1 MHKMEYAVRRY
12 RFVASQCLSN
22 FGCSVRGYPILIIPK
37 LFFIMAN
44 TYTQLYIHCVF
55 AVKYRAS
62 MLHADWDSRLRL
74 YITAIVQ
81 NNGHKML
88 AINNVPDHLH
98 MLVGLNP
105 KQSISD
111 LMRLVKGDSSEWI
124 NSNTLTKARFNWQE
138 GYGAFS
144 HSKSQVDAVVKYINN
159 KQEHHRKVSF
169 LEEYKKMLSDFSIEF
184 DEKYIF
190 QALAE

>member
-1 MHKMEYAVRRY
+1 
-12 RFVASQCLSN
+12 
-22 FGCSVRGYPILIIPK
+22 
-37 LFFIMAN
+37 
-44 TYTQLYIHCVF
+44 
-55 AVKYRAS
+55 